1 MNTEKYSRNPKV
13 SIRWSFIFS
22 DSLLSVAGTDKAEM
36 VERLVAGDPTI
47 PAGLVSQD
55 RAVLI
60 TDSI

>member
-1 MNTEKYSRNPKV
+1 MTLTRAALNRAG
-13 SIRWSFIFS
+13 
-22 DSLLSVAGTDKAEM
+22 LLVWIVAGTDKAEM
-36 VERLVAGDPTI
+36 VERLVTGDPTI